1 MSSCFAF
8 NFFRACHMIVV
19 VVVFF
24 FSLEVVTLMAVAAE
38 CIFYVNVSSPLH
50 FSNGFQRSQ
59 LH

>member
-1 MSSCFAF
+1 
-8 NFFRACHMIVV
+8 MIVV